1 MGYNYS
7 ILLLI
12 NLCMCGGLWGDRGF
26 IFLFLKILNLL
37 NLVLYWKIKFIIW
50 ILFIYRNN
58 FLICECYMVF

>member
-26 IFLFLKILNLL
+26 IFLFLKNLNLL
-37 NLVLYWKIKFIIW
+37 NLVLYWKKNYF
-50 ILFIYRNN
+50 LDFIY
-58 FLICECYMVF
+58 LWK